1 LKQTTN
7 QSYMSESVGLVRRV
21 FNGICDCVP
30 STVWYGSVVLLVVGV
45 LVLLSRWSDQ
55 SSGGYHHAF
64 SRRVKDM
71 IDQVSQ
77 LNTQAQQDS
86 SPTLQLIHCTQ
97 ALSIAQLARE
107 LVGDTDVEAL
117 TGVNMSELM
126 AYLKTCQNYSM
137 KNIGQLCP
145 KIRVEGIY
153 T

>member
-1 LKQTTN
+1 
-7 QSYMSESVGLVRRV
+7 
-21 FNGICDCVP
+21 
-30 STVWYGSVVLLVVGV
+30 
-45 LVLLSRWSDQ
+45 
-55 SSGGYHHAF
+55 
-64 SRRVKDM
+64 M